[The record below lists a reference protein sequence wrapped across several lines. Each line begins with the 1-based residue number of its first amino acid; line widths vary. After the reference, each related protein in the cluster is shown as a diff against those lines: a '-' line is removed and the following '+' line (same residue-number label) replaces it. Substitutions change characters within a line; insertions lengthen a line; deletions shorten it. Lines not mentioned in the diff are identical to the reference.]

1 MEMILYKTAD
11 SENVIN
17 KTKVEIHRTNIE
29 LKKTISVVTPTI
41 VLNNLSTVHLLKSN
55 YCYLEKFN
63 RFYFIRDITVDRTV
77 IHLDLECD
85 VLESFKTEIL
95 NSEVEINRKLGVGE
109 YYANNVKTEIVR
121 DIDIFKSGVI
131 LENQKN
137 IILSAIGG

>member
-95 NSEVEINRKLGVGE
+95 NSEAEINRKLGVGE

>member
-41 VLNNLSTVHLLKSN
+41 VLNNLSTIHLLKSN
-55 YCYLEKFN
+55 YCYLEKFD

-95 NSEVEINRKLGVGE
+95 NSEAEINRKLGVGE

-121 DIDIFKSGVI
+121 DIDIFKSDVI

>member
-1 MEMILYKTAD
+1 ME
-11 SENVIN
+11 
-17 KTKVEIHRTNIE
+17 
-29 LKKTISVVTPTI
+29 KKTISVVTPTI

>member
-17 KTKVEIHRTNIE
+17 KTKVEIHITNIE
-29 LKKTISVVTPTI
+29 LKKTISVLTPTI
-41 VLNNLSTVHLLKSN
+41 VLNNLSTIHLLKSN
-55 YCYLEKFN
+55 YCYLEKFD

-95 NSEVEINRKLGVGE
+95 NSEAEINRKLGVGE

-121 DIDIFKSGVI
+121 DIDIFKSDVI